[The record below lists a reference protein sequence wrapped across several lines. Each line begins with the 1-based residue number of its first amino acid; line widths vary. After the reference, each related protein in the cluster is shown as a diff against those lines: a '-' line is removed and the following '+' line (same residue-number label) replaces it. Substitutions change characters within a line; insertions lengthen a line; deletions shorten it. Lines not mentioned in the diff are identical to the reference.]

1 MSNNQVSM
9 TAAGNTD
16 YLALSILDSMGFD
29 LFQEE
34 QAVRFDQDVCFAA
47 EKDSRRFWGS
57 SWIEVLGLVRIWEI
71 RGDEWQLREGEDNNI
86 EATIERIGLRTKGAD
101 GTIG

>member
-1 MSNNQVSM
+1 MSENQVSM

-16 YLALSILDSMGFD
+16 YLALSILDSMGFE

-34 QAVRFDQDVCFAA
+34 RAVRFDEDVCFA

-71 RGDEWQLREGEDNNI
+71 RGDDWQLQAGEDNNI
-86 EATIERIGLRTKGAD
+86 DATIAKVRLRTKGAD
-101 GTIG
+101 GAIE